1 MALPTSKTLRRI
13 VSQGSTPVGVSSLSL
28 EASRIAESTTA
39 MPPAVWEVSRAT
51 ENSTNYTVRV
61 SGQPSSCKLDQLP
74 REIFDQIIYHCK
86 HEASF
91 HGQIAIDHYPIN
103 DEWLPLKTLRLVNK
117 RMNILVSSCLFK
129 SITLYQ
135 HVGYWESL
143 NNIANTP
150 TLASHVEHLRLAH
163 VGYVRQEGQE
173 SWNTLTADSRG
184 HRGHFVEHPP
194 ARGPLAQ
201 WDFGAEASWERYR
214 SWRDAETV
222 MRNHEA
228 TKTAPQV
235 SLNLLVNLR
244 SIETIGLGALRT
256 IKRKPWMRSNGLC
269 KQRPGSRR
277 YFATGLNDEN
287 TSRGVPPGARPYIP
301 SIHLQTMMI
310 ALQTCGR
317 DLHKLTVHRVQE
329 LWYINE
335 PCLGLPSLEH
345 LVIDSTHVR
354 YHDWLEARIHK
365 VSQWVLDLKSLKHLE
380 IRQNPT
386 AKNNPDIC
394 KILKNADWPKL
405 RRLELTNTETPL
417 ASLENFVARHIEK
430 LDYLSIIWPV
440 IDTED
445 WAEFRSQFTYD
456 WSTSYT
462 RTTIHLTG
470 DLCRPSVSNE
480 PADTW

>member
-1 MALPTSKTLRRI
+1 MALPTSKIPRRI
-13 VSQGSTPVGVSSLSL
+13 VSKGSTPVGVNSLWL
-28 EASRIAESTTA
+28 EDFRIAESTTA
-39 MPPAVWEVSRAT
+39 IPPAVREVPRAT
-51 ENSTNYTVRV
+51 ENSTEYTVLV
-61 SGQPSSCKLDQLP
+61 SGQLSSVKLDQLP

-91 HGQIAIDHYPIN
+91 HGQISIDHYPTN

-117 RMNILVSSCLFK
+117 RMNILNSSCLFK

-184 HRGHFVEHPP
+184 HRGHFVEHSP
-194 ARGPLAQ
+194 AGGPLAQ

-214 SWRDAETV
+214 SWRDAEMV

-235 SLNLLVNLR
+235 SLNRLVNLR

-269 KQRPGSRR
+269 KQRPESRR

-287 TSRGVPPGARPYIP
+287 SSRDVPPGVRPYIP
-301 SIHLQTMMI
+301 STHLQIMMI

-335 PCLGLPSLEH
+335 PGLGLPSLEH
-345 LVIDSTHVR
+345 LVIDSSHVR
-354 YHDWLEARIHK
+354 YHDWLEARMHK
-365 VSQWVLDLKSLKHLE
+365 ASQWVLDLENLKHLV
-380 IRQNPT
+380 ICQNPA

-394 KILKNADWPKL
+394 KILKNAEGPKL
-405 RRLELTNTETPL
+405 RCPELTKIETPL
-417 ASLENFVARHIEK
+417 AGLEYFVPKHIEK
-430 LDYLSIIWPV
+430 LDHLSIIWPV
-440 IDTED
+440 VDTED
-445 WAEFRSQFTYD
+445 WAELRSQITYD

-462 RTTIHLTG
+462 RKTIHLT
-470 DLCRPSVSNE
+470 DSPYRPYVSKE
-480 PADTW
+480 PT